1 MLQDISSSTYLEMGR
16 IFRTGRYLKAVKMNL
31 LIKHIMEYGKSFI
44 IAIFF
49 STRISRVLH

>member
-1 MLQDISSSTYLEMGR
+1 MLQDIPSSTYLEIGR

-31 LIKHIMEYGKSFI
+31 LIKHTMEYGKSFI
-44 IAIFF
+44 TAIFF